1 MSKGFALFIAT
12 VTLSLYV
19 VLFDL
24 HYENNRLDAILKKY
38 SDIEYRSAYV
48 SGCIYGGGSYD
59 TCTNAYYSAFLP
71 RVKE

>member
-1 MSKGFALFIAT
+1 MSKGFALFIT
-12 VTLSLYV
+12 IVTISLNL
-19 VLFDL
+19 VLIDL

-48 SGCIYGGGSYD
+48 SGCIYGGGSFE